1 MNYFG
6 DAAGNERSAGASSS
20 RKGKKSNSNKPRQ
33 PQRGLGVA
41 QLEKIRLN
49 QLEFYP
55 SNLHPPVQIFQLNPP
70 TLIILRIILSC
81 SRIWYINSEK
91 YLCAL
96 RLYVVE

>member
-49 QLEFYP
+49 HLEFYP
-55 SNLHPPVQIFQLNPP
+55 SNLHPQVQIFQLNPP
-70 TLIILRIILSC
+70 RIILSFC
-81 SRIWYINSEK
+81 LVLGSG
-91 YLCAL
+91 AL
-96 RLYVVE
+96 VLKNTFVL